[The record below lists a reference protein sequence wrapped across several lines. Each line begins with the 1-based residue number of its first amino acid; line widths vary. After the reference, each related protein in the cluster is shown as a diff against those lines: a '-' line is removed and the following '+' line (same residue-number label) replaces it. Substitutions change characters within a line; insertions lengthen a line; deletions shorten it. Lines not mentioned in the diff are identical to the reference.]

1 MSSEEV
7 RQLYNQLR
15 AAQDKYVYF
24 LLAVS
29 ASAIAFTAQITK
41 DSILSNSLIP
51 LGVAVLFWALS
62 FYCGCR
68 NIQYTNSNM
77 FANFELI
84 KVEAGEHSDLI
95 NCPQYIQAASEGIR
109 QAMKSNNGILS
120 SYGHWQFRFLVL
132 GAVSFMVWHL
142 LEMAVRTAGN

>member
-1 MSSEEV
+1 MSSEEG
-7 RQLYNQLR
+7 RQLHNQLR

-41 DSILSNSLIP
+41 DSVFSNALIP

-68 NIQYTNSNM
+68 NVQYTNSNI
-77 FANFELI
+77 FANADLI
-84 KVEAGEHSDLI
+84 KVEAGEHPEI
-95 NCPQYIQAASEGIR
+95 PNHFQYIQAASEGIR
-109 QAMKSNNGILS
+109 KAMESNNGILS

-132 GAVSFMVWHL
+132 GAVSFIFWHL
-142 LEMAVRTAGN
+142 LEMAVRTVGN

>member
-1 MSSEEV
+1 MSDEDS
-7 RQLYNQLR
+7 RQIHNQLR

-41 DSILSNSLIP
+41 ESVFSYNLIP
-51 LGVAVLFWALS
+51 LGFAVIVWSLS

-68 NIQYTNSNM
+68 NIQYTNSNL
-77 FANFELI
+77 FANFDLI
-84 KVEAGEHSDLI
+84 KVEAGKHPEVP
-95 NCPQYIQAASEGIR
+95 NNQMYMQAASDGIK
-109 QAMKSNNGILS
+109 QAMTSNNGILS
-120 SYGHWQFRFLVL
+120 SYGFWQFRFLVL

-142 LEMAVRTAGN
+142 MEMAVRTIGN